1 MIKTIVV
8 DAECPAEFS
17 EIKFTTC
24 RGFISLTTGVKMSLE
39 NGIITLIIFDDSDEM
54 FETINIELEEVFS
67 PSEDFKIDLSNV
79 PLAGLL
85 NPRGILESV
94 VPQLCQLEFIVDDAG
109 GSVRMTSLNQT
120 NHCMTS
126 SPTADFQLNVAKQ
139 FLKI

>member
-1 MIKTIVV
+1 MSKTIEVN
-8 DAECPAEFS
+8 AECPVEFP
-17 EIKFTTC
+17 EIKFTNC
-24 RGFISLTTGVKMSLE
+24 RGFVSLTTGVRMSFE
-39 NGIITLIIFDDSDEM
+39 NGIITLIIFDDSDES

-85 NPRGILESV
+85 SPRGILESV
-94 VPQLCQLEFIVDDAG
+94 IPQLCQLEFIVDDAG
-109 GSVRMTSLNQT
+109 GSVRMSSLNQT

-126 SPTADFQLNVAKQ
+126 SPTADFPLTVAKK